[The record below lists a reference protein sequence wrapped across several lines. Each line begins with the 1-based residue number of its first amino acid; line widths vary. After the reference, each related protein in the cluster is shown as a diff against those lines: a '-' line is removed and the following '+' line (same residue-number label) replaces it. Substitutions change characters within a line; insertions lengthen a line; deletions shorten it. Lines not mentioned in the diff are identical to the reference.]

1 MRYRLFLDE
10 VGNDDLQHANDDR
23 HRFLSLTGVI
33 MGERY
38 AATTATQRLDA
49 IKSRIFK
56 LPSQQVIFHRKD
68 IMNRRGPFGVLQ
80 NVLLCGEFD
89 DAVIRYIQDL
99 DFRVIT
105 VLIDKF
111 AMLQRMTHWR
121 KTHPY
126 HFLMEILV
134 EKYAR
139 FLIEHTSTGDIMPE
153 ARRGKK
159 DRELQSAFDEVRK
172 NGTDYITGALIAE
185 HISSSDLK
193 FKSKRDNIAGLQLC
207 DLIAHPSHQHVRRI
221 NGWHKVQFSPF
232 AERVME
238 FVAPYKYHR
247 RYDDNRINGF
257 GIKYLP

>member
-10 VGNDDLQHANDDR
+10 VGNDDLEHADDDH
-23 HRFLSLTGVI
+23 HRFLSLTGVV

-49 IKSRIFK
+49 IKGRFFQGLASH
-56 LPSQQVIFHRKD
+56 QVIFHRKD
-68 IMNRRGPFGVLQ
+68 IMQRRGPFGILS
-80 NVLLCGEFD
+80 NIFIADDFD
-89 DAVIRYIQDL
+89 DAVIGYIQDL

-111 AMLQRMTHWR
+111 AMRRMTHWK

-134 EKYAR
+134 EKYSR
-139 FLIEHTSTGDIMPE
+139 FLDDQMSTGDIMPE

-159 DRELQSAFDEVRK
+159 DRELQAAFDEVRK
-172 NGTDYITGALIAE
+172 NGTDFATRALITAR
-185 HISSSDLK
+185 IPAPDLK
-193 FKSKRDNIAGLQLC
+193 FKSKRDNISGLQLC
-207 DLIAHPSHQHVRRI
+207 DLIAHPSHQFVRRYH
-221 NGWHKVQFSPF
+221 GWHKVKLSPF
-232 AERVME
+232 AERVMG
-238 FVAPYKYHR
+238 FVEPYKYHR
-247 RYDDNRINGF
+247 RFEDGRIVGY